1 MLPLPPI
8 PAKLL
13 LKALSG
19 LYENTVSMESILIG
33 NIRESNKDRI
43 TGTYGFTAVVPMIAA
58 AVLKILT
65 TTCTCFRLSNNTCKQ
80 PIHHTFFP
88 LLFLLPTG
96 ICSTSTY
103 TTCRTRSI
111 GSSESDPCFPV
122 TKPILTANTAS

>member
-43 TGTYGFTAVVPMIAA
+43 TGTY
-58 AVLKILT
+58 
-65 TTCTCFRLSNNTCKQ
+65 
-80 PIHHTFFP
+80 
-88 LLFLLPTG
+88 
-96 ICSTSTY
+96 
-103 TTCRTRSI
+103 
-111 GSSESDPCFPV
+111 
-122 TKPILTANTAS
+122 